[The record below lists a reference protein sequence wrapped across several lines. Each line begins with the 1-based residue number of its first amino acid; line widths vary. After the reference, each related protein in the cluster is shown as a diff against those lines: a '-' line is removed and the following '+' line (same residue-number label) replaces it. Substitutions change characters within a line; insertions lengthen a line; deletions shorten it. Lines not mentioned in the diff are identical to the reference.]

1 MTVKV
6 MHLITE
12 LSTGGAQV
20 ALRRLLTNCDRQ
32 RFEMQVACLYNG
44 DGAAGQQIRQA
55 SIPVHDLKMKAKT
68 DIKAFSRLFH
78 LLRREE
84 PHILHTWMFHAN
96 FSGRISGRIARVPII
111 VSAERTMGQES
122 WMRRGLNKATA
133 YLADRVVCVS
143 QATTIYAAQTIGI
156 PESKLTV
163 IPNGVDLAD
172 FDHLPDVDLARAA
185 WNLPAQGVIIGAVGR
200 LHAVKGFAYLLE
212 AFARLAPDFPQATL
226 LLVGDGPDRSILEQ
240 QAARYHLSQRVTFMG
255 EQTDVPSLLAAMDV
269 LALPSLHEGM
279 PNVVLEAM
287 TAGLPVVAS
296 RIGGVPEV
304 VIHGET
310 GWLVAAADPGALCN
324 AIINLLNDPS
334 RAQAMGK
341 AGRQRVE
348 RLFNLLDTISITESL
363 YEQLMIERFDKGS
376 TT

>member
-32 RFEMQVACLYNG
+32 RFDMQVACLYNG
-44 DGAAGQQIRQA
+44 DGAVGQQIRQA
-55 SIPVHDLKMKAKT
+55 SIPVHDLKMRAKT

-78 LLRREE
+78 LLRREK

-111 VSAERTMGQES
+111 ISAERTMGQEK
-122 WMRRGLNKATA
+122 WMRRRLDKATA

-143 QATTIYAAQTIGI
+143 QATAIYAAQVIGI
-156 PESKLTV
+156 PESKLAV

-200 LHAVKGFAYLLE
+200 LHAVKGFTYLLE

-240 QAARYHLSQRVTFMG
+240 LAARYRLSQRVTFMG
-255 EQTDVPSLLAAMDV
+255 EQTDVPSFLAALDV

-287 TAGLPVVAS
+287 AAGLPVVAS
-296 RIGGVPEV
+296 HTGGVPEV
-304 VIHGET
+304 VVHGET
-310 GWLVAAADPGALCN
+310 GWLVAAADQGALCK
-324 AIINLLNDPS
+324 AIFNLLNDPS

-348 RLFNLLDTISITESL
+348 RLFNLADTISITEIL